1 MILVLGPGG
10 AGYFRTWV
18 GRGVRPV
25 ESRINSMV
33 MRHKRLEGLGGLGRL
48 ARLWALLP
56 LVAALGAC
64 DDFGL
69 RTRGQGE
76 LRWIITGSGP
86 DTRAE
91 VGTWKGADTPSATT
105 GARTSAS
112 DTRAEVGTGTGA
124 DTGASTTDTRGS
136 ALDTRA
142 EVGTGS
148 MPDTRASAEIPDTND
163 FILKV
168 SDAGGK
174 VLYEGAYGES
184 PESLLVDA
192 GSYTVA
198 VHSIEFTAPG
208 FSRPVYGDEQVVVV
222 KAGSTVTVR
231 LNCILE
237 NAGVRLQ
244 VAPDFLTSYPDG
256 VLYLKSGDTRLM
268 YGYSEK
274 RIAYFKPGP
283 ISLVLNNRGVDEVL
297 LTRTLDARTILTLNL
312 SAPHGGTAAASSI
325 TVAVDTAKV
334 WNHESYVIGGGSGSG
349 GSGSGSG
356 LGDDSA
362 SDIDNAYSVAQAHDH
377 TGEDDVWVFGYIV
390 GGDLSTAGTTVKTSK
405 LTKATHLAIASRST
419 VTAKASCVAVELPKG
434 AIRDAL
440 NLVDHPDLIG
450 TRVYLKG
457 SLVPSYF
464 GTTGLKSV
472 SDYVLK

>member
-1 MILVLGPGG
+1 
-10 AGYFRTWV
+10 
-18 GRGVRPV
+18 
-25 ESRINSMV
+25 
-33 MRHKRLEGLGGLGRL
+33 MRFK
-48 ARLWALLP
+48 RLWALLP

-69 RTRGQGE
+69 RSGGQGE
-76 LRWIITGSGP
+76 LRWIIDGSGP
-86 DTRAE
+86 GTRA
-91 VGTWKGADTPSATT
+91 S
-105 GARTSAS
+105 
-112 DTRAEVGTGTGA
+112 
-124 DTGASTTDTRGS
+124 
-136 ALDTRA
+136 
-142 EVGTGS
+142 
-148 MPDTRASAEIPDTND
+148 SAEIPDTND

-174 VLYEGAYGES
+174 VLYEGAYGDS

-222 KAGSTVTVR
+222 KAGASVTVR
-231 LNCILE
+231 LNCVLE

-244 VAPDFLTSYPDG
+244 IAPDFLDSYPDG
-256 VLYLKSGDTRLM
+256 VLYLKSGETRLM
-268 YGYSEK
+268 YGYAEK

-283 ISLVLNNRGVDEVL
+283 ITLILNNRGADETL

-334 WNHESYVIGGGSGSG
+334 WNQESYVIGGGSG
-349 GSGSGSG
+349 GSTGSSSDSH
-356 LGDDSA
+356 GDG
-362 SDIDNAYSVAQAHDH
+362 IDNAYSVAEAGDH
-377 TGEDDVWVFGYIV
+377 VGEDEVWVFGYIV

-405 LTKATHLAIASRST
+405 LTKARHLAIAARSS
-419 VTAKASCVAVELPKG
+419 VTAKASCIAVELPKG
-434 AIRDAL
+434 PVRDAL

-450 TRVYLKG
+450 TRVYLQG
-457 SLVPSYF
+457 SIVSSYF
-464 GTTGLKSV
+464 GTLGLKSV

>member
-1 MILVLGPGG
+1 
-10 AGYFRTWV
+10 
-18 GRGVRPV
+18 
-25 ESRINSMV
+25 
-33 MRHKRLEGLGGLGRL
+33 MRLK
-48 ARLWALLP
+48 RLWALLP

-69 RTRGQGE
+69 RSGGQGE
-76 LRWIITGSGP
+76 LRWIIEGNG
-86 DTRAE
+86 TRA
-91 VGTWKGADTPSATT
+91 S
-105 GARTSAS
+105 
-112 DTRAEVGTGTGA
+112 
-124 DTGASTTDTRGS
+124 
-136 ALDTRA
+136 
-142 EVGTGS
+142 
-148 MPDTRASAEIPDTND
+148 SAEIPDTND

-168 SDAGGK
+168 SDAQGK
-174 VLYEGAYGES
+174 VLYEGAYGDS

-208 FSRPVYGDEQVVVV
+208 FSRPLYGDEQVVVV
-222 KAGSTVTVR
+222 KAGATVTVR
-231 LNCILE
+231 LWCVLE
-237 NAGVRLQ
+237 NSGVRLQ

-256 VLYLKSGDTRLM
+256 VLFLKSGDTRLM

-283 ISLVLNNRGVDEVL
+283 ISLILSNNGADETL
-297 LTRTLDARTILTLNL
+297 LSRTLDARTILTLSI
-312 SAPHGGTAAASSI
+312 SAPHGGSAAASSI
-325 TVAVDTAKV
+325 SVAVDTAKV
-334 WNHESYVIGGGSGSG
+334 WNHESYVIGGGGSGNSSG

-356 LGDDSA
+356 DDDHGD
-362 SDIDNAYSVAQAHDH
+362 DIDNAYSVSQAAAHV
-377 TGEDDVWVFGYIV
+377 GEDDVWVFGYIV

-405 LTKATHLAIASRST
+405 ITKATHLAIASRSS

-434 AIRDAL
+434 SVRDAL

-457 SLVPSYF
+457 SLVTSYF

>member
-1 MILVLGPGG
+1 MWDEGTRTVGEACGGHTGVSRGVTWVGEQGKKNVSLKQPERFRHIFMILVLGPGG
-10 AGYFRTWV
+10 GGYFRTWV

-86 DTRAE
+86 E
-91 VGTWKGADTPSATT
+91 
-105 GARTSAS
+105 
-112 DTRAEVGTGTGA
+112 
-124 DTGASTTDTRGS
+124 
-136 ALDTRA
+136 
-142 EVGTGS
+142 
-148 MPDTRASAEIPDTND
+148 TRASAEIPDTND

-356 LGDDSA
+356 SGSGGSGSGDDSA
-362 SDIDNAYSVAQAHDH
+362 SEIDNAYSVAQAHDH

>member
-1 MILVLGPGG
+1 
-10 AGYFRTWV
+10 
-18 GRGVRPV
+18 
-25 ESRINSMV
+25 
-33 MRHKRLEGLGGLGRL
+33 MRLK
-48 ARLWALLP
+48 RLWALLP

-69 RTRGQGE
+69 RSGGQGE
-76 LRWIITGSGP
+76 LRWIIEEDG
-86 DTRAE
+86 TRA
-91 VGTWKGADTPSATT
+91 S
-105 GARTSAS
+105 
-112 DTRAEVGTGTGA
+112 
-124 DTGASTTDTRGS
+124 
-136 ALDTRA
+136 
-142 EVGTGS
+142 
-148 MPDTRASAEIPDTND
+148 SAEIPDTND

-168 SDAGGK
+168 SDASGK

-222 KAGSTVTVR
+222 KAGATVTVR
-231 LNCILE
+231 LWCVLQ

-256 VLYLKSGDTRLM
+256 VLFLKSGDTRLM

-283 ISLVLNNRGVDEVL
+283 VSLILNNHGDDEIL
-297 LTRTLDARTILTLNL
+297 LNRTLDPRTILTLSI
-312 SAPHGGTAAASSI
+312 SAPHGGAAVASSI
-325 TVAVDTAKV
+325 TVSVDTAKV
-334 WNHESYVIGGGSGSG
+334 WNNESYIIGGGGSGGSSGTSG
-349 GSGSGSG
+349 GSGSP
-356 LGDDSA
+356 GDDQG
-362 SDIDNAYSVAQAHDH
+362 DEIDNAYSVSQASSHI
-377 TGEDDVWVFGYIV
+377 GEDGVWVFGYIV

-405 LTKATHLAIASRST
+405 ITKATHLAIAARSS
-419 VTAKASCVAVELPKG
+419 VTAKASCIAVELPKG
-434 AIRDAL
+434 NIRDAL

-457 SLVPSYF
+457 TLVPSYF

-472 SDYVLK
+472 SDYALK

>member
-1 MILVLGPGG
+1 MPGRRVIF
-10 AGYFRTWV
+10 AV
-18 GRGVRPV
+18 GRARCPAGK
-25 ESRINSMV
+25 RIKD
-33 MRHKRLEGLGGLGRL
+33 MRLK
-48 ARLWALLP
+48 RLWALLP

-69 RTRGQGE
+69 RSGGQGE
-76 LRWIITGSGP
+76 LRWIIGDSGSG
-86 DTRAE
+86 
-91 VGTWKGADTPSATT
+91 
-105 GARTSAS
+105 
-112 DTRAEVGTGTGA
+112 
-124 DTGASTTDTRGS
+124 
-136 ALDTRA
+136 
-142 EVGTGS
+142 
-148 MPDTRASAEIPDTND
+148 TRASAAEIPDTND

-174 VLYEGAYGES
+174 ILYEGAYGDS

-222 KAGSTVTVR
+222 KAGATVTVR
-231 LNCILE
+231 LDCVLE

-256 VLYLKSGDTRLM
+256 VLFLKSGDTRLM

-283 ISLVLNNRGVDEVL
+283 ISLVLNNRGADEIL
-297 LTRTLDARTILTLNL
+297 LTRTLDARTILTLSI
-312 SAPHGGTAAASSI
+312 SAPHGGAAAASTI

-334 WNHESYVIGGGSGSG
+334 WNHESYVIGGGGSGSGSGSG
-349 GSGSGSG
+349 GSGG
-356 LGDDSA
+356 GDDPGSEL
-362 SDIDNAYSVAQAHDH
+362 DNAYSVSQASEHV
-377 TGEDDVWVFGYIV
+377 GEDGVWVFGYIV

-405 LTKATHLAIASRST
+405 LTKATHLAIAARST

-434 AIRDAL
+434 AVRDAL
-440 NLVDHPDLIG
+440 NLVDHPDLVG

-457 SLVPSYF
+457 SIVASYF

>member
-1 MILVLGPGG
+1 
-10 AGYFRTWV
+10 
-18 GRGVRPV
+18 
-25 ESRINSMV
+25 
-33 MRHKRLEGLGGLGRL
+33 MRHKRMEGLGGLGRL

-76 LRWIITGSGP
+76 LRWIIEGSG
-86 DTRAE
+86 
-91 VGTWKGADTPSATT
+91 
-105 GARTSAS
+105 
-112 DTRAEVGTGTGA
+112 
-124 DTGASTTDTRGS
+124 
-136 ALDTRA
+136 
-142 EVGTGS
+142 
-148 MPDTRASAEIPDTND
+148 PDTRASAEIPDTND

-349 GSGSGSG
+349 SGSGGSGSG
-356 LGDDSA
+356 DDSA
-362 SDIDNAYSVAQAHDH
+362 AEIDNAYSVAQAHDH

-405 LTKATHLAIASRST
+405 LTKSTHLAIASRST

>member
-1 MILVLGPGG
+1 M
-10 AGYFRTWV
+10 
-18 GRGVRPV
+18 
-25 ESRINSMV
+25 
-33 MRHKRLEGLGGLGRL
+33 EGLGGLGRL

-76 LRWIITGSGP
+76 LRWIIEGSGP
-86 DTRAE
+86 DTRA
-91 VGTWKGADTPSATT
+91 AA
-105 GARTSAS
+105 
-112 DTRAEVGTGTGA
+112 AE
-124 DTGASTTDTRGS
+124 
-136 ALDTRA
+136 
-142 EVGTGS
+142 
-148 MPDTRASAEIPDTND
+148 TRASAEIPDTND

-244 VAPDFLTSYPDG
+244 VALDFLTSYPDG

-356 LGDDSA
+356 SGGSGSGGLGDDRTMSGCSA
-362 SDIDNAYSVAQAHDH
+362 
-377 TGEDDVWVFGYIV
+377 
-390 GGDLSTAGTTVKTSK
+390 TSSA
-405 LTKATHLAIASRST
+405 ATSPRPA
-419 VTAKASCVAVELPKG
+419 P
-434 AIRDAL
+434 
-440 NLVDHPDLIG
+440 P
-450 TRVYLKG
+450 
-457 SLVPSYF
+457 
-464 GTTGLKSV
+464 
-472 SDYVLK
+472 

>member
-1 MILVLGPGG
+1 
-10 AGYFRTWV
+10 
-18 GRGVRPV
+18 
-25 ESRINSMV
+25 
-33 MRHKRLEGLGGLGRL
+33 MRLK
-48 ARLWALLP
+48 RLWALLP

-69 RTRGQGE
+69 RSGGQGE
-76 LRWIITGSGP
+76 LRWIIGDSGSG
-86 DTRAE
+86 
-91 VGTWKGADTPSATT
+91 
-105 GARTSAS
+105 
-112 DTRAEVGTGTGA
+112 
-124 DTGASTTDTRGS
+124 
-136 ALDTRA
+136 
-142 EVGTGS
+142 
-148 MPDTRASAEIPDTND
+148 TRASAEIPDTND

-174 VLYEGAYGES
+174 ILYEGAYGDS

-222 KAGSTVTVR
+222 KAGATVTVR
-231 LNCILE
+231 LDCVLE

-256 VLYLKSGDTRLM
+256 VLFLKSGDTRLM

-283 ISLVLNNRGVDEVL
+283 ISLILNNRGADETL
-297 LTRTLDARTILTLNL
+297 LTRTLDARTILTLSI
-312 SAPHGGTAAASSI
+312 SAPHGGAAAASSI

-334 WNHESYVIGGGSGSG
+334 WNNESYVIGGG
-349 GSGSGSG
+349 GSGSGPGSG
-356 LGDDSA
+356 GNSGGAGDDPGA
-362 SDIDNAYSVAQAHDH
+362 DLDNAYSVAQAGDH
-377 TGEDDVWVFGYIV
+377 VGEDDVWVFGYIV
-390 GGDLSTAGTTVKTSK
+390 GGDLSTAGANVKTSK
-405 LTKATHLAIASRST
+405 LTKSTHLAIAARSS

-434 AIRDAL
+434 AVRDAL

-450 TRVYLKG
+450 SRVYLKG
-457 SLVPSYF
+457 SIVASYF

>member
-1 MILVLGPGG
+1 
-10 AGYFRTWV
+10 
-18 GRGVRPV
+18 
-25 ESRINSMV
+25 
-33 MRHKRLEGLGGLGRL
+33 MRLK
-48 ARLWALLP
+48 RLWALLP

-69 RTRGQGE
+69 RSGGQGE
-76 LRWIITGSGP
+76 LRWIISGNGA
-86 DTRAE
+86 DTRA
-91 VGTWKGADTPSATT
+91 S
-105 GARTSAS
+105 
-112 DTRAEVGTGTGA
+112 
-124 DTGASTTDTRGS
+124 
-136 ALDTRA
+136 
-142 EVGTGS
+142 
-148 MPDTRASAEIPDTND
+148 SAEIPDTND

-174 VLYEGAYGES
+174 ILYEGAYGDS
-184 PESLLVDA
+184 LESLLVDA

-222 KAGSTVTVR
+222 KAGATVTVR
-231 LNCILE
+231 LDCVLE

-256 VLYLKSGDTRLM
+256 VLFLKSGDTRLM

-283 ISLVLNNRGVDEVL
+283 ISLVLNNRGADEIL
-297 LTRTLDARTILTLNL
+297 LTRTLDARTILTLSI
-312 SAPHGGTAAASSI
+312 SAPHGGAAAASSI

-334 WNHESYVIGGGSGSG
+334 WNHESYVIGGG

-356 LGDDSA
+356 SGGGTGGGTGGGDDPGSEL
-362 SDIDNAYSVAQAHDH
+362 DNAYSVSQASEHV
-377 TGEDDVWVFGYIV
+377 GEDGVWVFGYIV

-405 LTKATHLAIASRST
+405 LTKATHLAIAARST

-434 AIRDAL
+434 AVRDAL

-450 TRVYLKG
+450 SRVYLKG
-457 SLVPSYF
+457 SIVASYF

>member
-1 MILVLGPGG
+1 M
-10 AGYFRTWV
+10 
-18 GRGVRPV
+18 
-25 ESRINSMV
+25 
-33 MRHKRLEGLGGLGRL
+33 EGLGGLGRL

-76 LRWIITGSGP
+76 LRWIIEGSGADTRGAAP
-86 DTRAE
+86 DTRGLA
-91 VGTWKGADTPSATT
+91 P
-105 GARTSAS
+105 
-112 DTRAEVGTGTGA
+112 
-124 DTGASTTDTRGS
+124 DTRGS
-136 ALDTRA
+136 T
-142 EVGTGS
+142 
-148 MPDTRASAEIPDTND
+148 PDTRASAEIPDTND

-168 SDAGGK
+168 TDAGGK

-208 FSRPVYGDEQVVVV
+208 FSRPVYGDEQVVLV

-268 YGYSEK
+268 YGYSER

-312 SAPHGGTAAASSI
+312 SAPHGGAAAASSI

-349 GSGSGSG
+349 SGGGS
-356 LGDDSA
+356 GDDSA
-362 SDIDNAYSVAQAHDH
+362 ADIDNAYSVAQAHDH
-377 TGEDDVWVFGYIV
+377 TGEDDIWVFGYIV

>member
-1 MILVLGPGG
+1 
-10 AGYFRTWV
+10 
-18 GRGVRPV
+18 
-25 ESRINSMV
+25 
-33 MRHKRLEGLGGLGRL
+33 MRLK
-48 ARLWALLP
+48 RLWALLP
-56 LVAALGAC
+56 LVAVLGAC

-69 RTRGQGE
+69 RSGGQGE
-76 LRWIITGSGP
+76 LRWIIGDSGSG
-86 DTRAE
+86 TRA
-91 VGTWKGADTPSATT
+91 A
-105 GARTSAS
+105 
-112 DTRAEVGTGTGA
+112 
-124 DTGASTTDTRGS
+124 
-136 ALDTRA
+136 
-142 EVGTGS
+142 
-148 MPDTRASAEIPDTND
+148 AEIPDTND

-168 SDAGGK
+168 SDAGGRI
-174 VLYEGAYGES
+174 LYEGAYGDS

-222 KAGSTVTVR
+222 KAGATVTVR
-231 LNCILE
+231 LNCVLE

-256 VLYLKSGDTRLM
+256 VLFLKSGDTRLM

-283 ISLVLNNRGVDEVL
+283 ISLILNNRGADETL
-297 LTRTLDARTILTLNL
+297 LTRTLDARTILTLSI
-312 SAPHGGTAAASSI
+312 SAPHGGTASASTI

-334 WNHESYVIGGGSGSG
+334 WNNESYVIGGG
-349 GSGSGSG
+349 GSGSGPGSG
-356 LGDDSA
+356 GNSGGADDDPGA
-362 SDIDNAYSVAQAHDH
+362 DLDNAYSVAQAGDH
-377 TGEDDVWVFGYIV
+377 VGEDDVWVFGYIV
-390 GGDLSTAGTTVKTSK
+390 GGDLSTAGATVKTSK
-405 LTKATHLAIASRST
+405 LTKSTHLAIAARSS

-450 TRVYLKG
+450 SRVYLKG
-457 SLVPSYF
+457 SIVASYF

>member
-1 MILVLGPGG
+1 M
-10 AGYFRTWV
+10 A
-18 GRGVRPV
+18 
-25 ESRINSMV
+25 
-33 MRHKRLEGLGGLGRL
+33 MRLKRM
-48 ARLWALLP
+48 WALLP

-69 RTRGQGE
+69 RSGGQGE
-76 LRWIITGSGP
+76 LRWIIAGNGA
-86 DTRAE
+86 DTRA
-91 VGTWKGADTPSATT
+91 S
-105 GARTSAS
+105 
-112 DTRAEVGTGTGA
+112 
-124 DTGASTTDTRGS
+124 
-136 ALDTRA
+136 
-142 EVGTGS
+142 
-148 MPDTRASAEIPDTND
+148 SAEIPDTND

-174 VLYEGAYGES
+174 VLYEGAYGDS

-222 KAGSTVTVR
+222 KAGATVTVR
-231 LNCILE
+231 LTCILE

-283 ISLVLNNRGVDEVL
+283 ITLVLNNRGADEVL
-297 LTRTLDARTILTLNL
+297 LTRTLNARTILTLNL
-312 SAPHGGTAAASSI
+312 SAPHSGAAATSSI
-325 TVAVDTAKV
+325 TVAVDTAKI
-334 WNHESYVIGGGSGSG
+334 WNHESYVIGGGGSGSDSG
-349 GSGSGSG
+349 GSGSGG

-362 SDIDNAYSVAQAHDH
+362 SEIDNAYSVSQAHDH
-377 TGEDDVWVFGYIV
+377 VGEDDVWVFGYIV

-405 LTKATHLAIASRST
+405 LTKATHFAIATRST

-434 AIRDAL
+434 AVRDAL

-457 SLVPSYF
+457 SLVTSYF

>member
-1 MILVLGPGG
+1 
-10 AGYFRTWV
+10 
-18 GRGVRPV
+18 
-25 ESRINSMV
+25 MV
-33 MRHKRLEGLGGLGRL
+33 MRLK
-48 ARLWALLP
+48 RLWALLP

-69 RTRGQGE
+69 RPGGQGE
-76 LRWIITGSGP
+76 LRWVIDGSGP
-86 DTRAE
+86 GTRA
-91 VGTWKGADTPSATT
+91 S
-105 GARTSAS
+105 
-112 DTRAEVGTGTGA
+112 
-124 DTGASTTDTRGS
+124 
-136 ALDTRA
+136 
-142 EVGTGS
+142 
-148 MPDTRASAEIPDTND
+148 SAEIPDTND

-168 SDAGGK
+168 TDAGGK
-174 VLYEGAYGES
+174 ILYEGAYGNS

-222 KAGSTVTVR
+222 KAGTSVTVR
-231 LNCILE
+231 LDCVLE

-244 VAPDFLTSYPDG
+244 IAPDFLTSYPDG
-256 VLYLKSGDTRLM
+256 VLFLKSGETRLM

-283 ISLVLNNRGVDEVL
+283 ITLILNNRNADETL
-297 LTRTLDARTILTLNL
+297 LTRTLDARTILTLSI
-312 SAPHGGTAAASSI
+312 SAPHGGSAAASSI
-325 TVAVDTAKV
+325 SVAVDTAKI
-334 WNHESYVIGGGSGSG
+334 WNHETYVIGGGGSGSQGG
-349 GSGSGSG
+349 GSG
-356 LGDDSA
+356 DDSHG
-362 SDIDNAYSVAQAHDH
+362 DEIENAYSVPQASDH
-377 TGEDDVWVFGYIV
+377 VGEDDVWVFGYIV

-405 LTKATHLAIASRST
+405 ITKSTHLAIAARSS

-434 AIRDAL
+434 SVRDAL

-457 SLVPSYF
+457 CIVSSYF

>member
-1 MILVLGPGG
+1 M
-10 AGYFRTWV
+10 
-18 GRGVRPV
+18 
-25 ESRINSMV
+25 
-33 MRHKRLEGLGGLGRL
+33 
-48 ARLWALLP
+48 WALLP
-56 LVAALGAC
+56 LAAALGAC

-69 RTRGQGE
+69 RSGGQGE
-76 LRWIITGSGP
+76 LRWIIGESGP
-86 DTRAE
+86 
-91 VGTWKGADTPSATT
+91 G
-105 GARTSAS
+105 
-112 DTRAEVGTGTGA
+112 
-124 DTGASTTDTRGS
+124 
-136 ALDTRA
+136 
-142 EVGTGS
+142 
-148 MPDTRASAEIPDTND
+148 TRASSAEVPDTND

-168 SDAGGK
+168 TDAGGK
-174 VLYEGAYGES
+174 ILYEGAYGDS

-222 KAGSTVTVR
+222 KAGASVTVR

-244 VAPDFLTSYPDG
+244 IAPDFLTSYPDG
-256 VLYLKSGDTRLM
+256 VLFLKSGDTRLM

-283 ISLVLNNRGVDEVL
+283 ITLILYNRGADETL
-297 LTRTLDARTILTLNL
+297 LSRTLDARTILTLSI
-312 SAPHGGTAAASSI
+312 SAPHGGSATASSI
-325 TVAVDTAKV
+325 SVAVDTAKI
-334 WNHESYVIGGGSGSG
+334 WSHEAYVIGGGGSGSGSGGSG

-356 LGDDSA
+356 SSHGDE
-362 SDIDNAYSVAQAHDH
+362 IDNAYSVSQASSHI
-377 TGEDDVWVFGYIV
+377 GEDDVWVYGYIV

-405 LTKATHLAIASRST
+405 ITKATHLAIAARST

-434 AIRDAL
+434 SVRDAL

-450 TRVYLKG
+450 SRVYLKG
-457 SLVPSYF
+457 SIVSSYF
-464 GTTGLKSV
+464 GTTGLKST

>member
-1 MILVLGPGG
+1 
-10 AGYFRTWV
+10 
-18 GRGVRPV
+18 
-25 ESRINSMV
+25 
-33 MRHKRLEGLGGLGRL
+33 MRFK
-48 ARLWALLP
+48 RLWALLP

-69 RTRGQGE
+69 RSGGQGE
-76 LRWIITGSGP
+76 LRWIIDGSGP
-86 DTRAE
+86 GTRA
-91 VGTWKGADTPSATT
+91 S
-105 GARTSAS
+105 
-112 DTRAEVGTGTGA
+112 
-124 DTGASTTDTRGS
+124 
-136 ALDTRA
+136 
-142 EVGTGS
+142 
-148 MPDTRASAEIPDTND
+148 SAEIPDTND

-174 VLYEGAYGES
+174 VLYEGAYGDS

-222 KAGSTVTVR
+222 KAGASVTVR
-231 LNCILE
+231 LNCVLE

-244 VAPDFLTSYPDG
+244 IAPDFLDSYPDG
-256 VLYLKSGDTRLM
+256 VLYLKSGETRLM
-268 YGYSEK
+268 YGYAEK

-283 ISLVLNNRGVDEVL
+283 ITLILNNRGADETL

-334 WNHESYVIGGGSGSG
+334 WNNESYVIGGSSG
-349 GSGSGSG
+349 GSSGSSTDNH
-356 LGDDSA
+356 GDG
-362 SDIDNAYSVAQAHDH
+362 IENAYSVSEAGDH
-377 TGEDDVWVFGYIV
+377 VGEDDVWVFGYIV

-405 LTKATHLAIASRST
+405 LTKATHLAIAARSS
-419 VTAKASCVAVELPKG
+419 VTAKASCIAVELPKG
-434 AIRDAL
+434 PVRDAL

-450 TRVYLKG
+450 TRVYLQG
-457 SLVPSYF
+457 SIVSSYF
-464 GTTGLKSV
+464 GTLGLKSV
-472 SDYVLK
+472 SDYALQSELNFYFSCKFIEI

>member
-1 MILVLGPGG
+1 
-10 AGYFRTWV
+10 
-18 GRGVRPV
+18 
-25 ESRINSMV
+25 
-33 MRHKRLEGLGGLGRL
+33 MRLK
-48 ARLWALLP
+48 RLWALLP

-69 RTRGQGE
+69 RSGGQGE
-76 LRWIITGSGP
+76 LRWIIGDSGSG
-86 DTRAE
+86 TRA
-91 VGTWKGADTPSATT
+91 A
-105 GARTSAS
+105 
-112 DTRAEVGTGTGA
+112 
-124 DTGASTTDTRGS
+124 
-136 ALDTRA
+136 
-142 EVGTGS
+142 
-148 MPDTRASAEIPDTND
+148 AEIPDTND

-174 VLYEGAYGES
+174 ILYEGAYGDS

-222 KAGSTVTVR
+222 KAGATVTVR
-231 LNCILE
+231 LDCVLE

-256 VLYLKSGDTRLM
+256 VLFLKSGDTRLM

-283 ISLVLNNRGVDEVL
+283 ISLVLNNRGADEIL
-297 LTRTLDARTILTLNL
+297 LTRTLDARTILTLSI
-312 SAPHGGTAAASSI
+312 SAPHGGAAAASSI

-334 WNHESYVIGGGSGSG
+334 WNHESYVIGGG

-356 LGDDSA
+356 SGGGSGGDDDPGSEL
-362 SDIDNAYSVAQAHDH
+362 DNAYSVSQASDH
-377 TGEDDVWVFGYIV
+377 VGEDGVWVFGYIV

-405 LTKATHLAIASRST
+405 LTKATHLAIAARST

-434 AIRDAL
+434 AVRDAL

-450 TRVYLKG
+450 SRVYLKG
-457 SLVPSYF
+457 SIVASYF

>member
-1 MILVLGPGG
+1 M
-10 AGYFRTWV
+10 
-18 GRGVRPV
+18 
-25 ESRINSMV
+25 
-33 MRHKRLEGLGGLGRL
+33 
-48 ARLWALLP
+48 WALLP
-56 LVAALGAC
+56 LAAALGAC

-69 RTRGQGE
+69 RSGGQGE
-76 LRWIITGSGP
+76 LRWIIEDSG
-86 DTRAE
+86 TRA
-91 VGTWKGADTPSATT
+91 S
-105 GARTSAS
+105 
-112 DTRAEVGTGTGA
+112 
-124 DTGASTTDTRGS
+124 
-136 ALDTRA
+136 
-142 EVGTGS
+142 
-148 MPDTRASAEIPDTND
+148 SAEIPDTND

-174 VLYEGAYGES
+174 ILYEGAYGNS

-222 KAGSTVTVR
+222 KAGASVTVR

-244 VAPDFLTSYPDG
+244 IAPDFLTSYPDG
-256 VLYLKSGDTRLM
+256 VLFLKSGDTRLM

-283 ISLVLNNRGVDEVL
+283 ITLILYNQGADETL
-297 LTRTLDARTILTLNL
+297 LSRTLDARTILTLSI
-312 SAPHGGTAAASSI
+312 SAPHGGSATASSI
-325 TVAVDTAKV
+325 SVAVDTAKI
-334 WNHESYVIGGGSGSG
+334 WSHEAYVIGGGGSGSSSGGSG

-356 LGDDSA
+356 SSHGDE
-362 SDIDNAYSVAQAHDH
+362 IDNAYSVSQASSHI
-377 TGEDDVWVFGYIV
+377 GEDAVWVYGYIV

-405 LTKATHLAIASRST
+405 ITKATHLAIAARST
-419 VTAKASCVAVELPKG
+419 VTTKTSCVAVELPKG
-434 AIRDAL
+434 SVRDAL

-450 TRVYLKG
+450 SRVYLKG
-457 SLVPSYF
+457 SIVSSYF
-464 GTTGLKSV
+464 GTTGLKST